1 MFEKIVN
8 IGMRT
13 LGIFYVID
21 AIIIFLG
28 YLTPTAFSSGIVRLA
43 IALILL
49 FGTYSKPTK
58 KEKC

>member
-8 IGMRT
+8 IWMRT

-28 YLTPTAFSSGIVRLA
+28 YFTPTAFSNGVVRLA

-49 FGTYSKPTK
+49 FGTYSKSTK
-58 KEKC
+58 NIA